1 VIDSFEFTVL
11 LIDDHSMTRL
21 GMKTLAQSSE
31 HLRIRWLDAST
42 LAEAMALYRSEAH
55 VDLVLLDLNLPDSQG
70 LHSIHRFLWEFPAAR
85 LVVFSASSDASI
97 VQQAE
102 ALGAISYL
110 TKNATAETSIRQL
123 EALLRRPATTASAQG
138 DTCPAPANTPRV
150 HAAMGHR
157 HTAIVEKL
165 NPTQLSV
172 LELMLAGL
180 SNQQI
185 AQELKLA
192 LGTVKNC
199 VSSIMQT
206 FEVESRSHLLSLF
219 M

>member
-1 VIDSFEFTVL
+1 MSDSYEFTVL

-31 HLRIRWLDAST
+31 HLRIRWLDAGT
-42 LAEAMALYRSEAH
+42 LAEAMALYRSEAPI
-55 VDLVLLDLNLPDSQG
+55 DLVLLDLNLPDSQG

-85 LVVFSASSDASI
+85 LVVFSASSDATI

-102 ALGAISYL
+102 ALGAIAYL
-110 TKNATAETSIRQL
+110 TKNAAAETSMREL
-123 EALLRRPATTASAQG
+123 EALLRGPASAG
-138 DTCPAPANTPRV
+138 TVEAGPA
-150 HAAMGHR
+150 HAPKTSVAMGHR

-185 AQELKLA
+185 AQERNLA

-206 FEVESRSHLLSLF
+206 FQVESRSHLLSLF